1 MWKQV
6 KNIPKALKLQLHP
19 RQGIKEE
26 ISINLAEKL
35 KEQETRM
42 EQKESIWLTWKMAK
56 WVEWR

>member
-1 MWKQV
+1 V

-42 EQKESIWLTWKMAK
+42 EQKESI
-56 WVEWR
+56 